1 MIKRYRQ
8 LYSSNCTIIMY
19 NNIKTCCKPPTCF
32 GLFRPSLESYSKKYV
47 YKKIIIMAIHV
58 VDGQ

>member
-1 MIKRYRQ
+1 
-8 LYSSNCTIIMY
+8 MY